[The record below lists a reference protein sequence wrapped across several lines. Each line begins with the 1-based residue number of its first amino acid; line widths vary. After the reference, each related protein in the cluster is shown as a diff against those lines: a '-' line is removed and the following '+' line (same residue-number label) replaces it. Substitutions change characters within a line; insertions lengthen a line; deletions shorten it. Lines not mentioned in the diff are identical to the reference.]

1 MKNFIVLSLVAI
13 LFSSVEASRVS
24 TSSPISTW
32 NPPNKRFHKSRAAT
46 SQHDVQMASEYVE
59 ESIDTFGLDDIST
72 VSEQDCSEIEE
83 RQRIAPASARAALI
97 AVVSATVIGGTR
109 HAIELIL

>member
-1 MKNFIVLSLVAI
+1 
-13 LFSSVEASRVS
+13 
-24 TSSPISTW
+24 
-32 NPPNKRFHKSRAAT
+32 
-46 SQHDVQMASEYVE
+46 MASEYAE

-109 HAIELIL
+109 HAIELILWRYYIYSCRCLILDVFVILVYI